1 MYTVFY
7 IFIWLVAWLPLRVLY
22 VFSDFFYLIIY
33 YIVGYRKKIARKN
46 IEKSFPE
53 KSKKELRRIER
64 HFFRYFCDLFIE
76 TFYEMHMSEKEVLQ
90 RMDLGDIDLI
100 MEQYAKGR
108 SIMLMSAHYGNWEWA
123 SAFALKLPED
133 MQIYNVYKRLNNKKF
148 DNFMLEIRS
157 KFKGQSV
164 EIHNLLRTMVNLR
177 KEGRVSVFGM
187 ISDQSPWVGNI
198 NHWNT
203 FLNQDTPVITGTEQL
218 AKKFDYPVF
227 YIHIHRVKRGYYKF
241 EYIPVSLEPTL
252 TSEFEISNKYMEILE
267 KKIQAAPEYWL
278 WTHNRWK
285 HSHLRKKISS

>member
-1 MYTVFY
+1 M
-7 IFIWLVAWLPLRVLY
+7 AWLPLRILY

-64 HFFRYFCDLFIE
+64 RFFRYFCDLFVE
-76 TFYEMHMSEKEVLQ
+76 TFYEMHMSEKEVLR

-100 MEQYAKGR
+100 LEQYAKGK

-123 SAFALKLPED
+123 SAFALKLPKD

-177 KEGRVSVFGM
+177 KEGRISVFGM

-285 HSHLRKKISS
+285 HSHLRKK

>member
-7 IFIWLVAWLPLRVLY
+7 IFIWLLAWLPLRVLY

-33 YIVGYRKKIARKN
+33 YIVGYRKKVARKN

-64 HFFRYFCDLFIE
+64 RFFRYFCDLFIE
-76 TFYEMHMSEKEVLQ
+76 TFYEMHMSKKEVLR
-90 RMDLGDIDLI
+90 RMDLGDVDLI
-100 MEQYAKGR
+100 LEQYAKGK

-267 KKIQAAPEYWL
+267 QKIKAVPEYWL

-285 HSHLRKKISS
+285 HSHLRKK

>member
-7 IFIWLVAWLPLRVLY
+7 IFIWLLAWLPLRVLY
-22 VFSDFFYLIIY
+22 VFSDFFFLIIY
-33 YIVGYRKKIARKN
+33 YVVGYRKKIARKN

-64 HFFRYFCDLFIE
+64 RFFRYFCDLFVE
-76 TFYEMHMSEKEVLQ
+76 TFYEMHMSEKEVLR

-123 SAFALKLPED
+123 SAFALKLPKD

-285 HSHLRKKISS
+285 HSHLRKK

>member
-33 YIVGYRKKIARKN
+33 YIVGYRKKVARKN

-64 HFFRYFCDLFIE
+64 RFFRYFCDLFIE
-76 TFYEMHMSEKEVLQ
+76 TFYEMHMSKKEVLR
-90 RMDLGDIDLI
+90 RMDLGDVDLI
-100 MEQYAKGR
+100 LEQYAKGK

-123 SAFALKLPED
+123 TAFALKLPED

-267 KKIQAAPEYWL
+267 QKIKAVPEYWL

-285 HSHLRKKISS
+285 HSHLRKK

>member
-33 YIVGYRKKIARKN
+33 YIVGYRKKVARKN

-64 HFFRYFCDLFIE
+64 RFFRYFCDLFIE

-267 KKIQAAPEYWL
+267 QKIKAVPEYWL

-285 HSHLRKKISS
+285 HSHLRKK

>member
-1 MYTVFY
+1 MYKVFY

-64 HFFRYFCDLFIE
+64 RFFRYFCDLFVE
-76 TFYEMHMSEKEVLQ
+76 TFYEMHMSEKEVLR

-100 MEQYAKGR
+100 MEQYAKGK

-123 SAFALKLPED
+123 SAFALKLPKD

-177 KEGRVSVFGM
+177 KEGRISVFGM

-285 HSHLRKKISS
+285 HSHLRKK

>member
-64 HFFRYFCDLFIE
+64 RFFRYFCDLFIE

-267 KKIQAAPEYWL
+267 QKIKAVPEYWL

-285 HSHLRKKISS
+285 HSHLRKK

>member
-33 YIVGYRKKIARKN
+33 YIVGYRKKVARKN
-46 IEKSFPE
+46 FEISFPE

-64 HFFRYFCDLFIE
+64 RFFRYFCDLFIE
-76 TFYEMHMSEKEVLQ
+76 TFYEMHMSKKEVLR
-90 RMDLGDIDLI
+90 RMDLGDVDLI
-100 MEQYAKGR
+100 LEQYAKGK

-123 SAFALKLPED
+123 TAFALKLPED

-157 KFKGQSV
+157 KFNAQSV

-267 KKIQAAPEYWL
+267 QKIKAVPEYWL

-285 HSHLRKKISS
+285 HSHLRKK

>member
-33 YIVGYRKKIARKN
+33 YIVGYRKKVARKN

-64 HFFRYFCDLFIE
+64 RFFRYFCDLFIE
-76 TFYEMHMSEKEVLQ
+76 TFYEMHMSKKEVLR
-90 RMDLGDIDLI
+90 RMDLGDVDLI
-100 MEQYAKGR
+100 LEQYAKGK

-123 SAFALKLPED
+123 TAFALKLPED

-157 KFKGQSV
+157 KFNAQSV

-267 KKIQAAPEYWL
+267 QKIKAVPEYWL

-285 HSHLRKKISS
+285 HSHLRKK

>member
-7 IFIWLVAWLPLRVLY
+7 IFIWLLAWLPLRVLY

-33 YIVGYRKKIARKN
+33 YIVGYRKKVARKN

-64 HFFRYFCDLFIE
+64 RFFRYFCDLFIE
-76 TFYEMHMSEKEVLQ
+76 TFYEMHMSKKEVLR
-90 RMDLGDIDLI
+90 RMDLGDVDLI
-100 MEQYAKGR
+100 LEQYAKGK

-123 SAFALKLPED
+123 TAFALKLPED

-157 KFKGQSV
+157 KFNAQSV

-267 KKIQAAPEYWL
+267 QKIKAVPEYWL

-285 HSHLRKKISS
+285 HSHLRKK